1 MRWAAKTESNL
12 LEDNSGREIWE
23 QTGFDELLAT
33 WALHW
38 HHVHKLCSAGGKGKQ
53 TQGVVCW
60 SWKEFSTPRFCL
72 QVTTSHPITLWQTR
86 YPRRIQIIPILKN
99 TQLKEIKPDTYNS
112 YSLIAER
119 QTLTSIN
126 WPMTSWQTV
135 PQHWAGPSVNI
146 PLPLGLGN
154 HERGTQW
161 AKPGA
166 EFLPG
171 SLVWKTWCWGGEEQQ
186 TPHRDSCFFPWGLK
200 DHSLTVLRVCDILTI
215 ILGTQNQTK

>member
-12 LEDNSGREIWE
+12 LEDNSGREIRE

-60 SWKEFSTPRFCL
+60 SRKEFSTPRFCL

-135 PQHWAGPSVNI
+135 PQHWATARLKKGHLWIYLSLWDFGI
-146 PLPLGLGN
+146 I
-154 HERGTQW
+154 RGELSGQSQELSSFQEAW
-161 AKPGA
+161 SGRHGA
-166 EFLPG
+166 GVGKSSRP
-171 SLVWKTWCWGGEEQQ
+171 
-186 TPHRDSCFFPWGLK
+186 
-200 DHSLTVLRVCDILTI
+200 LTVTLASFPGD
-215 ILGTQNQTK
+215 